1 MARLRPEAKMGFSV
15 SCLDFSI
22 LVLNFINFGPIL
34 LIAVG
39 IEVLHYAVISV
50 FIMKTLALTLLFS
63 FHCLRWSS
71 PILRELRCS
80 QPL

>member
-50 FIMKTLALTLLFS
+50 FIIWLLLLSLYYSLF
-63 FHCLRWSS
+63 
-71 PILRELRCS
+71 IA
-80 QPL
+80 